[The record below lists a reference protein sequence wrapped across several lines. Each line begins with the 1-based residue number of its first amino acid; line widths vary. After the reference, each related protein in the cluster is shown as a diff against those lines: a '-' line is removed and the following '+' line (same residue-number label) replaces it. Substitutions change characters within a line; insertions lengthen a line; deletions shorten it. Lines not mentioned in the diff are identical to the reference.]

1 MTLTETR
8 AELAPEAQLV
18 PPPTPEPA
26 GLAAYLGTGDHKKI
40 GRLYIATA
48 LAYLVV
54 ALGLAGALSA
64 ESGDLS
70 GYEIFDARN
79 YFQALT
85 LGGQGLVYLAVLPL
99 LLGLAIVVVPLQVG
113 SRSIAFPR
121 AAAASWWGYLV
132 GGGLFVASYAINGG
146 PGGGD
151 PEAVDLWLL
160 AFAILAVALLL
171 GALCVVTTVITL
183 RSPGMDLDRVPI
195 FSWSM
200 VVAGSLWLLSLPV
213 LLASLALAY
222 VDHRYGRLGIG
233 GNYDIYPWVHWSLR
247 APQVFL
253 WAVPALGIA
262 GEIIPVMAGARMR
275 HHKTAMALVAAVGI
289 LGFGAY
295 TVGSYRTLT
304 AETSTLPVVAGEWAI
319 YDSWWLIATLVLL
332 PLPILGLVGG
342 WGLTMVQGK
351 ARRLN
356 GPLLGALVAAVLML
370 AAAGA
375 AAVGILEP
383 FDLHQTQYSAGVAG
397 LALGAAA
404 VAALA
409 GLQYWST
416 KVWGRSLPAGLGLVV
431 AALGLAGVITLGVG
445 QLVAGGWGQRDIV
458 LVASHGAD
466 GAFDGSLEVPTGKN
480 SSEMANLIAAG
491 GYAAL
496 AAAGLV
502 LGLGGLKAAAGSGDD
517 VPDDPWDGFT
527 LEWATASPPAPAN
540 FDEVALVTSPTPL
553 LDLRP
558 DPGDES

>member
-1 MTLTETR
+1 MTLTDTR
-8 AELAPEAQLV
+8 TELAPEAQLV

-48 LAYLVV
+48 LVYLVA
-54 ALGLAGALSA
+54 ALALASVLSA
-64 ESGDLS
+64 EAGELS
-70 GYEIFDARN
+70 GFELFDARN

-121 AAAASWWGYLV
+121 AAAASWWGYLI

-160 AFAILAVALLL
+160 SFAILAVALLL

-183 RSPGMDLDRVPI
+183 RPPGMDLDRVPI

-200 VVAGSLWLLSLPV
+200 AVAGALWLLSLPV

-233 GNYDIYPWVHWSLR
+233 GNYDIYPWLHWSVR

-275 HHKTAMALVAAVGI
+275 YHKTVMALVAFVGI

-295 TVGSYRTLT
+295 TVGAYRALASET
-304 AETSTLPVVAGEWAI
+304 ATLPVVAGEWTI
-319 YDSWWLIATLVLL
+319 YDSWWMIATLVLL
-332 PLPILGLVGG
+332 PLPILALLGG
-342 WGLTMVQGK
+342 WGLTFLQGR
-351 ARRLN
+351 ARRIN
-356 GPLLGALVAAVLML
+356 GPLLGAAVAVVLLL

-383 FDLHQTQYSAGVAG
+383 FDLHQTQYSAGVAA

-409 GLQYWST
+409 GLQYWAT
-416 KVWGRSLPAGLGLVV
+416 KIWGRSLPAGVGLVV
-431 AALGLAGVITLGVG
+431 AALGLAGVLTLGVG
-445 QLVAGGWGQRDIV
+445 QLVAGGWGQRDLV
-458 LVASHGAD
+458 LVASNGSE
-466 GAFDGSLEVPTGKN
+466 GAFDGSLEVPRGTN
-480 SSEMANLIAAG
+480 SSELANVAATG

-496 AAAGLV
+496 AAAALV
-502 LGLGGLKAAAGSGDD
+502 LGLGALKAAAGGDD
-517 VPDDPWDGFT
+517 EVPADPWEGFT
-527 LEWATASPPAPAN
+527 LEWATTSPPAPAN

-558 DPGDES
+558 DPGGD